1 MIGKYLGLDRKDNF
15 TSYDVN
21 KEKFQRWVDKKMKEE
36 EA

>member
-21 KEKFQRWVDKKMKEE
+21 KEKFYEWIKENKSK
-36 EA
+36 